1 MADISKITLPSGST
15 YDIKDAVARNAIA
28 GGVTFIVA
36 WDGTGTPVAANVPRG
51 VTVSGVTGTMAPS
64 SAQAGA
70 FYLVKSSTTPGAETL
85 DIYDEYVVIK
95 PDLSDN
101 TTWFW
106 EKIGDTKL
114 NLTDVVTG
122 VTLNKAT
129 DTVVGTD
136 ASFTVTQ
143 PKISLSTTAT
153 AETGKTVSVTTGL
166 SGKGSSGSSV
176 GVLTALGNPTTSSVL
191 TGVKITTQPTITL
204 ATGATAGNGVISV
217 ATGASGTTKYIGGS
231 ATGGSTSWRTKDNQT
246 VVTGYESPTS
256 NSFVTGVSATSRKL
270 KTTTITGVNG
280 STSPK
285 VVPDRQ
291 EQTTATGATTSVSD
305 NSKILANVS
314 VANEVLTI
322 GAVNL
327 STQTTYSAAA
337 PTQITIP
344 TAATETIVATGAVV
358 DSTVNETNGATVVIA
373 ASASGNANALT
384 GLGSPTTASVIGAN
398 SEFSNTPPQI
408 ELSLADTTA
417 EGKVGVITG
426 VSASTTNIK
435 ATASGTAVGADG
447 TANAVTGYPNITSDT
462 ISVSATNTNIKGSA
476 SDGNVALDNK
486 DSITVLTDG
495 TNIAVTKAQ

>member
-28 GGVTFIVA
+28 GGVTFIIA

-51 VTVSGVTGTMAPS
+51 ITVSGVTGTLAPS

-136 ASFTVTQ
+136 ATFTVTQ
-143 PKISLSTTAT
+143 PTVSLSTTAT
-153 AETGKTVSVTTGL
+153 AESGKTVSVTTGL

-176 GVLTALGNPTTSSVL
+176 EVLTGLGNPATTPVL
-191 TGVKITTQPTITL
+191 TGVQVTTQPTVTL
-204 ATGATAGNGVISV
+204 ATGATAGDGVISV

-231 ATGGSTSWRTKDNQT
+231 ATGGSTSWGAKDSQT
-246 VVTGYESPTS
+246 VVTGYTNPTS

-280 STSPK
+280 STTSN
-285 VVPDRQ
+285 VVPNREQ
-291 EQTTATGATTSVSD
+291 QTTANGQTTAVSD

-327 STQTTYSAAA
+327 STQTTYSATT
-337 PTQITIP
+337 PVQITIP
-344 TAATETIVATGAVV
+344 TAATETVVATGAVV
-358 DSTVNETNGATVVIA
+358 DSTVTETNGATVVTA

-384 GLGSPTTASVIGAN
+384 GLGSPTTADVIGVG
-398 SEFSNTPPQI
+398 STFSNTQPQI
-408 ELSLADTTA
+408 TLSLANATA

-447 TANAVTGYPNITSDT
+447 TTNAVTGYPNATSDT
-462 ISVSATNTNIKGSA
+462 IAVSATNTNIKGSA
-476 SDGNVALDNK
+476 ADGNVALNNK
-486 DSITVLTDG
+486 DSVTVLTDG

>member
-28 GGVTFIVA
+28 GGVTFIIA

-51 VTVSGVTGTMAPS
+51 ITVSGVTGALAPS

-129 DTVVGTD
+129 DTAVGTD
-136 ASFTVTQ
+136 ATFTVTQ
-143 PKISLSTTAT
+143 PTISLSTTAT
-153 AETGKTVSVTTGL
+153 AESGKTVSVTTGL
-166 SGKGSSGSSV
+166 SGKGSNGSSV
-176 GVLTALGNPTTSSVL
+176 GVLTALGNPATTSVL
-191 TGVKITTQPTITL
+191 TGVKVTTQPTITL
-204 ATGATAGNGVISV
+204 ATGATAGTGVISV

-231 ATGGSTSWRTKDNQT
+231 ATGGSTSWGTKDDKT

-256 NSFVTGVSATSRKL
+256 NSFVTGVSTTSKQL
-270 KTTTITGVNG
+270 KTTKITGVSGNTTPNVIQ
-280 STSPK
+280 SRTS
-285 VVPDRQ
+285 
-291 EQTTATGATTSVSD
+291 QTTATGETTSVSD

-327 STQTTYSAAA
+327 STQTTYSAEA
-337 PTQITIP
+337 PTQITVP
-344 TAATETIVATGAVV
+344 TAATETVVATGAVV
-358 DSTVNETNGATVVIA
+358 DSTTTETGATVVTA

-384 GLGSPTTASVIGAN
+384 GLGSPTTASVIGAD
-398 SEFSNTPPQI
+398 STFSNTQPQI
-408 ELSLADTTA
+408 TLSLANATA

-447 TANAVTGYPNITSDT
+447 TTNAVTGYPNATSDT
-462 ISVSATNTNIKGSA
+462 IAVSATNTNIKGSA
-476 SDGNVALDNK
+476 ADGNVALNNK
-486 DSITVLTDG
+486 DSVTVLTDG